1 MDKDVTMEIMLF
13 LTSGMDMLLSSFI
26 LYLVAQL
33 LMLEVTSNL
42 TYILEAVQIG
52 LIFRYMNTMGV
63 QISNLRYKRK
73 NSGMMDAV
81 KQLII
86 MVIQ

>member
-26 LYLVAQL
+26 LYLVAHL

-63 QISNLRYKRK
+63 QISSLRYKGE

>member
-26 LYLVAQL
+26 LYLVAHL

-63 QISNLRYKRK
+63 QISNLRYKGK